1 MINCYQYFLKFINK
15 VIINGKKQYHFV
27 LGESG
32 TGKSSF
38 LINLCYRY
46 DSKMFRHN
54 YNIKYMSLKFSD
66 VIDKIDKIDNKKQTI
81 LLLDAFDEAKKAN
94 HDANIFLKEIEES
107 TINFAKIIITSRNNF
122 FDNDE
127 SLPQNIHITR
137 TLKLETEKYNIF
149 YIDSLSILNIIF
161 YIIRKYRLFFW
172 RTLKAFDMIRKCGN
186 IVCRPLVIGYIDL
199 LIQDTKRY
207 KTMYDIYEGI
217 IENWIKRESYYVA
230 SQIKSETS
238 GSIYRQ
244 IYSLINKVTIFMYE
258 NFPKQN
264 DYYIKI
270 SELYMMDFSGFLIK
284 TNGKRGRSLFDRIDE
299 RLYFS
304 HKSIFEYLL
313 AINFCKLNFRYE
325 ANLNILYEF
334 LKEMGRKNPQYQAM
348 FQINYIEDN
357 FEILPID
364 SDTMRCTKRFLNIDR
379 KFVEPMIYWY
389 DQAFFSPVFIGN
401 LLYERKYIEF
411 IVNDTIHFELNKGNN
426 DIITLSVNIMKLI
439 KNNISNQKE
448 AVIRVNT
455 LLKLKI

>member
-1 MINCYQYFLKFINK
+1 
-15 VIINGKKQYHFV
+15 
-27 LGESG
+27 
-32 TGKSSF
+32 
-38 LINLCYRY
+38 
-46 DSKMFRHN
+46 
-54 YNIKYMSLKFSD
+54 
-66 VIDKIDKIDNKKQTI
+66 
-81 LLLDAFDEAKKAN
+81 
-94 HDANIFLKEIEES
+94 
-107 TINFAKIIITSRNNF
+107 
-122 FDNDE
+122 
-127 SLPQNIHITR
+127 
-137 TLKLETEKYNIF
+137 
-149 YIDSLSILNIIF
+149 
-161 YIIRKYRLFFW
+161 
-172 RTLKAFDMIRKCGN
+172 
-186 IVCRPLVIGYIDL
+186 
-199 LIQDTKRY
+199 
-207 KTMYDIYEGI
+207 
-217 IENWIKRESYYVA
+217 
-230 SQIKSETS
+230 
-238 GSIYRQ
+238 
-244 IYSLINKVTIFMYE
+244 
-258 NFPKQN
+258 
-264 DYYIKI
+264 
-270 SELYMMDFSGFLIK
+270 MMDFSGFLIK